1 MSEKPNITVV
11 LKHATHKRGEP
22 YPQIDF
28 STVQKYNITNKQRFI
43 ACSNEDIKNQIDE
56 RLQNT
61 TDDEVPYFF
70 YYVLEGTPLTGYF
83 PNLNINVDTGENDD
97 GFGTKWK
104 EHAVRIAKAAKGRKD
119 NPIMLKKDVDLQQ
132 LMKENVEYTDPVAYM
147 QKYVNQLYDNYD
159 IDEKQN
165 ILGKKQK

>member
-1 MSEKPNITVV
+1 MSEKPNITIV

-28 STVQKYNITNKQRFI
+28 STVQKYNITNEQRAI

-70 YYVLEGTPLTGYF
+70 YYVIEADAEEVQTT
-83 PNLNINVDTGENDD
+83 NVNVISNSEEELN
-97 GFGTKWK
+97 TKWK
-104 EHAVRIAKAAKGRKD
+104 QNLDRIVKNAKERKD
-119 NPIMLKKDVDLQQ
+119 NPIMLKKDVDLEQ

-147 QKYVNQLYDNYD
+147 QKYVSELYDNYD